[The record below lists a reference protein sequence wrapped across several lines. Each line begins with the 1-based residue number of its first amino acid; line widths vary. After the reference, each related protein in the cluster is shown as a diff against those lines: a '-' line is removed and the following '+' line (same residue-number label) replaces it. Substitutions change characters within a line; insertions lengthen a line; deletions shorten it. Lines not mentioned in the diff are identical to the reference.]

1 MGYDGNT
8 KSMIKLKKLLKE
20 WNDTS
25 FKDLPKRW
33 SKPVDIFREETLDG
47 LTELERLEESSPVKI
62 GSALPGTGGRRKEIE
77 IVIDKR
83 FGKWQIVYFNMVR
96 KYVSGVGVSP
106 ENILGKK
113 TIKLSSS
120 QKNIMKKI
128 LKNPQDI
135 DYIENDAANIKVRDI
150 LRVLK

>member
-1 MGYDGNT
+1 
-8 KSMIKLKKLLKE
+8 MIKLK
-20 WNDTS
+20 
-25 FKDLPKRW
+25 
-33 SKPVDIFREETLDG
+33 DILNEAT
-47 LTELERLEESSPVKI
+47 SPVKI
-62 GSALPGTGGRRKEIE
+62 GSALPGSGGRKKEIE
-77 IVIDKR
+77 LVVDR
-83 FGKWQIVYFNMVR
+83 FMGGKWTVVSFNMVR

-128 LKNPQDI
+128 LKNPQDV
-135 DYIENDAANIKVRDI
+135 DYVENDAANIKVRDI

>member
-1 MGYDGNT
+1 
-8 KSMIKLKKLLKE
+8 
-20 WNDTS
+20 
-25 FKDLPKRW
+25 
-33 SKPVDIFREETLDG
+33 
-47 LTELERLEESSPVKI
+47 
-62 GSALPGTGGRRKEIE
+62 
-77 IVIDKR
+77 
-83 FGKWQIVYFNMVR
+83 MVR